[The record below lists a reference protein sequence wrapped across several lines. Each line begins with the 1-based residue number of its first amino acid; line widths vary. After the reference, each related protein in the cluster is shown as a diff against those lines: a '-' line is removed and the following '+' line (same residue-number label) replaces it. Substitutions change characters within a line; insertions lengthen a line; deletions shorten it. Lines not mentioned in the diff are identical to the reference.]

1 MSSDSLDAF
10 YALLGVEAGV
20 DADHLQR
27 VWRTLARRWHPD
39 HAGAEATAMFQK
51 ISAAY
56 QVLSDPVARAA
67 YDRRRNAASR
77 ASVNGAARSA
87 TAAVSARRRA
97 PSVMISRVSG
107 PLASLL
113 ACGIARRAEVGLIDL
128 FLSAEEVAQG

>member
-1 MSSDSLDAF
+1 MSSERSDDF
-10 YALLGVEAGV
+10 YALLGIDAQV
-20 DADHLQR
+20 DGEQLQKI
-27 VWRTLARRWHPD
+27 WRKLAQRWHPD

-97 PSVMISRVSG
+97 PSVMLSRVSG

-128 FLSAEEVAQG
+128 LLSAEEV